1 MGNLFW
7 NIELLYFAV
16 MLAVFIVLLLAAKLP
31 TGLSLMC
38 SAVVGLAVAAI
49 ADPELTFDI
58 RYLVEGM
65 FGYLDTILTITTAMV
80 FMGALQ
86 ASGALEYIST
96 VLVKALGRYPSLL
109 LVALMIIIMFPAMVT
124 GSSLASA
131 ISVGALVAPI
141 MIKWGIPKSKTA
153 AIIAMGSIL
162 GMVAPPVNV
171 PAMVICDVVDIPYT
185 GFTAPLILLTMPLA
199 LVSVIL
205 LGRKYVKPI
214 PKAYVEKVV
223 DTSVLKE
230 LNWTVC
236 IPLFVLIALIVAE
249 MIWPMIFGA
258 LAMPAMFAIS
268 TVIAFFVGRRRPFWK
283 KPAEGLFT
291 PQPAGAENAVPDCVV
306 GVLRQGVSKSLSA
319 MGLLMGVGMFM
330 EVLAATGARGLIVY
344 TAISLPDVWMYVGMA
359 VSLPLF
365 GGISAFG
372 SASMLGGPFVM
383 ALNGVCNS
391 IMVTSGLSMLAA
403 IGEFSPPTA
412 MSSTIATNITGEKKW
427 TKTSLAALPALAVA
441 FAYSLIYVLLLA
453 RIVQK
458 IPADSQDMYIWI
470 MFAVAIAIAI
480 AFVVVWEILCRK
492 VYILRRRAYDVTQ
505 SDETAE
511 QPEEQAADDGQTAE
525 ASACAEQAEPAAAE
539 GDAAETA
546 EEPAAGSEDSGNDN
560 NDNEEGER

>member
-38 SAVVGLAVAAI
+38 SAVVGLAVAA
-49 ADPELTFDI
+49 
-58 RYLVEGM
+58 YLVEGM

-185 GFTAPLILLTMPLA
+185 GFTAPLILLTVPLA
-199 LVSVIL
+199 LVSMIL

-214 PKAYVEKVV
+214 PKEYVEKVV

-236 IPLFVLIALIVAE
+236 IPLFV
-249 MIWPMIFGA
+249 
-258 LAMPAMFAIS
+258 AMPAMFAIS

-330 EVLAATGARGLIVY
+330 EVLAVTGARGLIVY

-427 TKTSLAALPALAVA
+427 TKTTIRL
-441 FAYSLIYVLLLA
+441 
-453 RIVQK
+453 
-458 IPADSQDMYIWI
+458 
-470 MFAVAIAIAI
+470 
-480 AFVVVWEILCRK
+480 
-492 VYILRRRAYDVTQ
+492 ILRYKKPVL
-505 SDETAE
+505 
-511 QPEEQAADDGQTAE
+511 
-525 ASACAEQAEPAAAE
+525 C
-539 GDAAETA
+539 DA
-546 EEPAAGSEDSGNDN
+546 
-560 NDNEEGER
+560 